1 MATGRLSFLSHDGI
15 GTLYANTICVHW
27 QAVGAG
33 PDSDFSNAVHEAG
46 EWLVTDYLKL
56 LPNDGVLDRIVL
68 RGVGADAGQ
77 LAERAYG
84 SSSTIGGGDGK
95 LPREVANILSF
106 RTAHAGRS
114 GMGHIALPSPRDS
127 GALTGSGGWDTA
139 TAYWTHVGDFGAALL
154 AGHDWTNGDGF
165 NQHMSARVWSAKDG
179 ASYDMTAY
187 IRRPAPRW
195 IQRRQTVP

>member
-15 GTLYANTICVHW
+15 GTLYANTICIHW
-27 QAVGAG
+27 QAAVAG
-33 PDSDFSNAVHEAG
+33 PDESFSNAVHEAG
-46 EWLVTDYLKL
+46 EWLEAKYLKL

-68 RGVGADAGQ
+68 RGVGADAGS

-84 SSSTIGGGDGK
+84 ANSTIGGGDGK

-106 RTAHAGRS
+106 RTGHAGRS

-127 GALTGSGGWDTA
+127 GALTSSGGWDTS
-139 TAYWTHVGDFGAALL
+139 TAYWTHVGDFGDALL
-154 AGHDWTNGDGF
+154 AGHDWTPLTLPA
-165 NQHMSARVWSAKDG
+165 QHMSARVWSEKDV